1 MPHFLCLFYKSEILS
16 KNAETD
22 FTFFNSQNLSSGC
35 FQLNCLNHGCAKIS
49 MFCPDKNCEQGLI
62 IVAQG
67 FPGGSAV
74 KNPHS
79 GFTAVKPTHSNEDP
93 AQPKI
98 NK

>member
-1 MPHFLCLFYKSEILS
+1 MDMPKYQCYVLTK
-16 KNAETD
+16 K
-22 FTFFNSQNLSSGC
+22 
-35 FQLNCLNHGCAKIS
+35 
-49 MFCPDKNCEQGLI
+49 CEQGLI

-79 GFTAVKPTHSNEDP
+79 GFTAVKHTHSNEDP